1 MLIIYSDSR
10 AVIIVYFKM
19 FGMLQVRLYSYCLEY
34 LSFRDCTR
42 GKILSYILIHK
53 FIIWISA

>member
-1 MLIIYSDSR
+1 MLIIYSNSL
-10 AVIIVYFKM
+10 AVVIVYFKM
-19 FGMLQVRLYSYCLEY
+19 LGMLQVRLYSCCLEY